1 MKKEWYLVAVFFT
14 ALLMLV
20 SLSSCGEAGANFPGN
35 VGAVGPQGPTGNAGP
50 QGAAGQPYEA
60 PTPTPVEQL
69 VINENAYRLEVG
81 QEQLIPGLVCTLY
94 TVPNTTTQIIGAIGL
109 VNMGSFEYLGSF
121 NQANTNVTV
130 GLNVLPATIQPIFQ
144 TWYILKCTGSLV
156 ISDDNWH
163 GFSLSSDDGANLYI
177 DGLLINNDGLHGIQ
191 TATATKFLKYGFHSF
206 ELDFLQASGQ
216 QALILNEDGAI
227 MGDAGFYH

>member
-14 ALLMLV
+14 ALVMLV
-20 SLSSCGEAGANFPGN
+20 SLSSCGKNGA
-35 VGAVGPQGPTGNAGP
+35 TGP
-50 QGAAGQPYEA
+50 QGAQGTAGTPGLPGTSYEA
-60 PTPTPVEQL
+60 PTPTPIQQL
-69 VINENAYRLEVG
+69 VINENTYRLEVG
-81 QEQLIPGLVCTLY
+81 QEQLIPGLACTLY
-94 TVPNTTTQIIGAIGL
+94 TVPTTTTQIIGATGL
-109 VNMGSFEYLGSF
+109 VNVGSFEYIGTF
-121 NQANTNVTV
+121 NQPNTNVTV
-130 GLNVLPATIQPIFQ
+130 GLSVLPVTIQPIFQ

-206 ELDFLQASGQ
+206 ELDFFQASGQ